1 MEPARKMPIQ
11 WIRAL
16 KRTVEQHQL
25 MREQVSDQKKQFVPE
40 ASNWRNGGWPI
51 ALFFMLLLAGLV
63 ALGISIILLISRTL
77 LNGNLPDRAGIV
89 VAAIGGGLAIFGAVG
104 MFSRLNVLRRQVANV
119 ETDHRA
125 VMQTGQER
133 SRSLYELAFLMG
145 STLNYEKIIEA
156 ALEAGRLGLK
166 RSGADDENLLAIVLF
181 HSDDNMLHVVSSR
194 RLIRADEQNTVP
206 GKSGIIGEALQGS
219 EPIIGE
225 NPRKD
230 PELQYFLSVQNCKS
244 ILCIPLR
251 TGFDNFGVL
260 IYASDQAQAFGED
273 QTDLLTAI
281 GIQTT
286 IALQNALLYGR
297 LRDEKEKIIEL
308 EEDARK
314 KLARDLH
321 DGPTQSIAAIAMR
334 MGYIN
339 RLIEKSPQQVP
350 EELRKVEDLARKTTR
365 EIRHM
370 LFTLR
375 PLVLETHGMRVAMAQ
390 LAEKIQE
397 THGQGV
403 VMMVNPEVESLL
415 NNHQQGV
422 IFYIVEEAIN
432 NARKH
437 ARAQIIKVSIFK
449 QGAYIIVQIMDNGV
463 GFNTEAITTGYENR
477 GSLGMINMRERAELI
492 DATLNVESKPGTGT
506 IITMLVPVSGEDE
519 AGVPSAIPGSVGMT
533 RLAIAAS
540 ERVDDLGTERQ
551 NSNSRW

>member
-1 MEPARKMPIQ
+1 MGKQAQMQSKVISDN
-11 WIRAL
+11 ASGS
-16 KRTVEQHQL
+16 RT
-25 MREQVSDQKKQFVPE
+25 SDWL
-40 ASNWRNGGWPI
+40 AI
-51 ALFFMLLLAGLV
+51 LFFLSLLAGLAALVV
-63 ALGISIILLISRTL
+63 AFVLILSRML
-77 LNGNLPDRAGIV
+77 SSGNTSDRASIQW
-89 VAAIGGGLAIFGAVG
+89 AAAGGGLVLLGAVG
-104 MFSRLNVLRRQVANV
+104 LFSRLSTMRKQVVAV
-119 ETDHRA
+119 ETARRA

-156 ALEAGRLGLK
+156 ALEAGRLGL
-166 RSGADDENLLAIVLF
+166 RRTGEADENLLAMVLLF
-181 HSDDNMLHVVSSR
+181 HSDDNLLHVVSSR
-194 RLIRADEQNTVP
+194 RLIRADEQNTQP
-206 GKSGIIGEALQGS
+206 GKTGIIGEALQTS
-219 EPIIGE
+219 VPIIGE
-225 NPRKD
+225 NPRND

-260 IYASDQAQAFGED
+260 IYASDLPQVFSEEQK
-273 QTDLLTAI
+273 DLLTAI

-297 LRDEKEKIIEL
+297 LRDEKDKIIEL
-308 EEDARK
+308 EEEARK

-375 PLVLETHGMRVAMAQ
+375 PLILETQGMRAAMAQ
-390 LAEKIQE
+390 LAEKIDE
-397 THGQGV
+397 THGQNV
-403 VMMVNPEVESLL
+403 VVMVNPDVENLL
-415 NNHQQGV
+415 SNHQQGV

-437 ARAQIIKVSIFK
+437 ARAQIIKISIFK
-449 QGAYIIVQIMDNGV
+449 QDAYIIVQIMDNGI
-463 GFNTEAITTGYENR
+463 GFNMEATASGYENR

-492 DATLNVESKPGTGT
+492 DATLKVDSKPGTGT
-506 IITMLVPVSGEDE
+506 IITILVPVSSAED
-519 AGVPSAIPGSVGMT
+519 ADRMVSSSRSMGMT
-533 RLAIAAS
+533 KLALAAS
-540 ERVDDLGTERQ
+540 GRTNESGEEQ
-551 NSNSRW
+551 QGRW